1 MKTKTSIILASS
13 AFVYN
18 FPIHDMLINNQ
29 VSIFEYSEIGLLTL
43 PLSEIILIFSITL
56 ILYNVLRSKFKES
69 IGFKLICFLIGLL
82 FYILLSYFYSVGSV
96 KNLV

>member
-18 FPIHDMLINNQ
+18 FLIYDMLFNNQ

-43 PLSEIILIFSITL
+43 SLSEIILIFSITF
-56 ILYNVLRSKFKES
+56 IY
-69 IGFKLICFLIGLL
+69 L
-82 FYILLSYFYSVGSV
+82 FFE
-96 KNLV
+96 NR